1 LVALPASR
9 GGKICLACLFEE
21 FKSANGD
28 FPLLCFSNTF
38 NENTLEADFLL
49 KIYPCRRSIFYP
61 RMAFSGILSA
71 VVSYIFQIR
80 FLIIADHRQL
90 RGLRIGHEIVFISP
104 ESEAQK

>member
-1 LVALPASR
+1 
-9 GGKICLACLFEE
+9 
-21 FKSANGD
+21 
-28 FPLLCFSNTF
+28 
-38 NENTLEADFLL
+38 
-49 KIYPCRRSIFYP
+49 
-61 RMAFSGILSA
+61 MAFSSILSA